1 MKIIVCLKQV
11 PDTSD
16 VKIDPETHTL
26 IREGIPSI
34 INPFDMYAIE
44 EAIRLKEKFGG
55 KVTAL
60 TLGPPQSL
68 KALTEALAMGSDDAG
83 GKFNEPRACPIQTA
97 FKMKGL
103 KVDPCSRRKEF

>member
-44 EAIRLKEKFGG
+44 EAIRLREKFGG

-83 GKFNEPRACPIQTA
+83 GKFNEPRACPI
-97 FKMKGL
+97 
-103 KVDPCSRRKEF
+103 